1 MDLRKLRYF
10 SVLAEEKHFGRAA
23 ERLSLSQPP
32 LSYAIRQLEEE
43 IGARL
48 FERTS
53 RNVSLTAAGAALQRE
68 AQILLH
74 RAEETRVLV
83 KAVAD
88 GKEGRL
94 GLGFGGSMLYRGL
107 PGILRTFQAVA
118 PDIELSLHELNSTEQ
133 VEALLRDEIDLGF
146 VHGRGAPQHLQGF
159 RYHAE
164 PFVACLPT
172 GHAAAKARS
181 LRLSRLRHDDFVLF
195 SRSVSPDY
203 YQSIIATCLSAG
215 FMPRIRH
222 EVRHWLSVVSFVA
235 NGLGVALVPRTLSTS
250 NMAGAAF
257 VPIQQSK
264 IMSETWCVWKA
275 GGTKRPALDT
285 LLRAV
290 CEQSRAMAYRRRPST
305 SSVCSPSSGSR

>member
-32 LSYAIRQLEEE
+32 LSHAIRQLEEE

-53 RNVSLTAAGAALQRE
+53 RHVGLTAAGAALQRE
-68 AQILLH
+68 ARILLH
-74 RAEETRVLV
+74 RAEEARVLV
-83 KAVAD
+83 KAIAD

-94 GLGFGGSMLYRGL
+94 RLGFGGSMLYRGL
-107 PGILRTFQAVA
+107 PDVLGTFHAAA

-133 VEALLRDEIDLGF
+133 IEALLGDEIDLGF

-164 PFVACLPT
+164 PFVACLPQ
-172 GHAAAKARS
+172 GHAAAGARS

-195 SRSVSPDY
+195 SRNVSPDY

-215 FMPRIRH
+215 FMPRVRH

-235 NGLGVALVPRTLSTS
+235 NGLGVALVPRTLRTS
-250 NMAGAAF
+250 DMAGAAF
-257 VPIQQSK
+257 VPIQASR
-264 IMSETWCVWKA
+264 ILSETWCVWKK
-275 GGTKRPALDT
+275 GGTQPPALDK
-285 LLRAV
+285 LLQVVRA
-290 CEQSRAMAYRRRPST
+290 QSRAM
-305 SSVCSPSSGSR
+305 G

>member
-23 ERLSLSQPP
+23 QRLSLSQPP
-32 LSYAIRQLEEE
+32 LSYAIRQLEQE

-68 AQILLH
+68 AQALLH

-83 KAVAD
+83 KAIAD

-94 GLGFGGSMLYRGL
+94 RLGFGGSMLYRGL
-107 PGILRTFQAVA
+107 PRILEGFHAA
-118 PDIELSLHELNSTEQ
+118 SPDIELSLQELNSTEQ
-133 VEALLRDEIDLGF
+133 IEALHRDEIDLGF
-146 VHGRGAPQHLQGF
+146 IHGREAPQHLQGF

-164 PFVACLPT
+164 PFVACLPQDHPCADVRT
-172 GHAAAKARS
+172 
-181 LRLSRLRHDDFVLF
+181 LRLSRLKDDEFVLF
-195 SRSVSPDY
+195 SRNVSPDY
-203 YQSIIATCLSAG
+203 FQSIIATCVSAG
-215 FMPRIRH
+215 FMPRVRH

-235 NGLGVALVPRTLSTS
+235 NGLGVALVPRTLRTS

-257 VPIQQSK
+257 LPIHESK
-264 IMSETWCVWKA
+264 ILSETWCVWKE
-275 GGTKRPALDT
+275 GGTQRPALDK
-285 LLRAV
+285 LLQAV
-290 CEQSRAMAYRRRPST
+290 RTQSRMM
-305 SSVCSPSSGSR
+305 SGGTR